1 MNFFNFYNHPKNIR
15 FASFKFALN
24 EAKRR
29 NHKVV
34 VETGVARGKVKFL
47 FFSKINWKDGMSTM
61 ILSDYAKH
69 VNGELH
75 SCDINKK
82 YVSNAQKF
90 VKKNKLFVNFYIKD
104 SLNFLLEFPKKI
116 DFLYLDS
123 LDGQFP
129 NASQH
134 QLIEIM
140 NAKDKLSK
148 NSLVLL
154 DDKGSKTNLSIDYM
168 INNNFKIINETDQQV
183 LLSLDN

>member
-1 MNFFNFYNHPKNIR
+1 MNFFDFYKHPKNIR
-15 FASFKFALN
+15 FESFKFALN

-34 VETGVARGKVKFL
+34 VETGVARGKIKFL

-61 ILSDYAKH
+61 IFSDYARH

-75 SCDINKK
+75 SCDISKK
-82 YVSNAQKF
+82 NIINAKKF
-90 VKKNKLFVNFYIKD
+90 VKKNKLFVDFYIKD
-104 SLNFLLEFPKKI
+104 SLNFLLDFPKKI

-134 QLIEIM
+134 QLKEIM
-140 NAKDKLSK
+140 NAQDKLSK

-168 INNNFKIINETDQQV
+168 INNNFKIINETDQQI
-183 LLSLDN
+183 LLSL